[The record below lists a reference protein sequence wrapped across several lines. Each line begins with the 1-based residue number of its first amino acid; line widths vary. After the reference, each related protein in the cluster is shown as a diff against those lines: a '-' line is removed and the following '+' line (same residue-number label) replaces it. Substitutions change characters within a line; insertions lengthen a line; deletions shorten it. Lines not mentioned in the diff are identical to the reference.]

1 MSGQIDNAA
10 VLEILIWVVRQ
21 MKDWNDT
28 LRKSERY

>member
-28 LRKSERY
+28 LRQSERY